1 MNLTSTVVSGVVFL
15 AFATGLPTG
24 GSVSLAA
31 GPDNAAQPRILKWI
45 SRATAI
51 NNIVDIGPT
60 GLSPGDLYVFSDQLF
75 SASAP
80 YPQIGIVDG
89 RCVLIDPSA
98 FRFDCSFTSKVQD
111 GDILA
116 AGTLTLVEGSTN
128 LFAIVG
134 GTGAYRNARGEVS
147 LLLGPPVG
155 PHELTV
161 TLILTP

>member
-1 MNLTSTVVSGVVFL
+1 MNSRMAAVITCTVVWGVVFL
-15 AFATGLPTG
+15 ALATGLPTG
-24 GSVSLAA
+24 GGGVSLAA
-31 GPDNAAQPRILKWI
+31 DGPDNAAQPRIMKWI

-60 GLSPGDLYVFSDQLF
+60 GLSPGDMYVFSDQLF

-80 YPQIGIVDG
+80 YPQIGTVDG

-116 AGTLTLVEGSTN
+116 AGTLTLVEGSAN
-128 LFAIVG
+128 CCCWRHPRIPQ
-134 GTGAYRNARGEVS
+134 RARGS
-147 LLLGPPVG
+147 KPVARA
-155 PHELTV
+155 TRRAS
-161 TLILTP
+161 